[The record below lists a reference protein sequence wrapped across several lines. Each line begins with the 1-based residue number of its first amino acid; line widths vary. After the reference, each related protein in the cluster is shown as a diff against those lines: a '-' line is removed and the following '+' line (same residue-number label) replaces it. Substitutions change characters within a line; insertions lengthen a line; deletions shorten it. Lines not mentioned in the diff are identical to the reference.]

1 MGLGLGLGLGV
12 GFGLGLDLC
21 GIREAAVAGSVCF
34 QVPLASAVAVIL
46 CSPSMTVVTTVPAA
60 TKPQTTA
67 SLGLACRTMWVA
79 VHVGGVG
86 GVGGRGW
93 PCMVLHVWPWVGG
106 VGDRAGPRG

>member
-1 MGLGLGLGLGV
+1 MGLGLGLGLGL

-67 SLGLACRTMWVA
+67 SLGLACSTMWVA

-86 GVGGRGW
+86 KWVAWVAVHGPARVAVGGWRG
-93 PCMVLHVWPWVGG
+93 
-106 VGDRAGPRG
+106 